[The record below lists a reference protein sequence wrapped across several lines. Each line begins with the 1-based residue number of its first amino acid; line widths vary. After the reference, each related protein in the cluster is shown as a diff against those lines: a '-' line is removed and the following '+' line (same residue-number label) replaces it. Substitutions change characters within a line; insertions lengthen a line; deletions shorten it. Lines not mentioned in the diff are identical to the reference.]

1 MRKVLVSSLCVVLAV
16 IAPMT
21 LAWATNTVSQSNDI
35 SMSSVSPSQQLSP
48 FERHASHADGHS
60 HSHSHSHRHSS
71 TSDSAVMND
80 ASHDHLAPSSE
91 TNDEHNS
98 AVTLKSDNHDC
109 CAADATG
116 GELMSLSCFMDC
128 SALGFGLV
136 MLTSQQLMQLSQM
149 FVTTEVPTPIDSLP
163 TERLRPPIY

>member
-1 MRKVLVSSLCVVLAV
+1 MRKVLVSGLCVVLAV
-16 IAPMT
+16 LAPIT
-21 LAWATNTVSQSNDI
+21 LAWAPNTVSQPNDI

-48 FERHASHADGHS
+48 FELHASHAD
-60 HSHSHSHRHSS
+60 SHSHSHRYSS
-71 TSDSAVMND
+71 TSDSAVVND
-80 ASHDHLAPSSE
+80 SSHDHLAPSSE
-91 TNDEHNS
+91 TNDVHNS
-98 AVTLKSDNHDC
+98 AVTLKSGNHDC

-136 MLTSQQLMQLSQM
+136 MLNSQQLMRLSQT

-163 TERLRPPIY
+163 SQRLRPPIY